1 MISLSKEMFV
11 TLMDALKNID
21 KTMRGLETLLDTN
34 IDDGPLPNAFDSIAN
49 MLVEEMELEID
60 DDIGPIIYHYALV
73 TNWCEEP
80 FELKI
85 GEKSFKIKDHDSLY
99 SYLYAKY
106 AYDAIMQR
114 REVDKDE

>member
-1 MISLSKEMFV
+1 MITITKEMFI
-11 TLMDALKNID
+11 TLMDALENIG
-21 KTMRGLETLLDTN
+21 KTLNGLEVLLDTN
-34 IDDGPLPNAFDSIAN
+34 LDSGPLPSAFDSIAN

-85 GEKSFKIKDHDSLY
+85 GEKSFEIKDHDSLY

-106 AYDAIMQR
+106 AYDTVMR
-114 REVDKDE
+114 HRKGDKDE